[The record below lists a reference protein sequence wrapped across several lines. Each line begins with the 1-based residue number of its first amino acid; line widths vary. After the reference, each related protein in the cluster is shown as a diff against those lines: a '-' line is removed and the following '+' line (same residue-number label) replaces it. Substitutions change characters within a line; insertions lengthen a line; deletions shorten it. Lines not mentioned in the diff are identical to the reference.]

1 MDSPVF
7 HYAVALFD
15 IAKEEGKIVSY
26 LEDAKVLSE
35 VINENKELIKLLSSY
50 FLNEDEKNEII
61 DNSFSLLNEVNVK
74 NLLKLITANHMV
86 SKLDDLLDEFIE
98 MCNES
103 LGVKKGKLYSTK
115 ELSKEEIAKIESAF
129 DSKLNIKVQLENIVD
144 TSLIGGVRVVINDHV
159 YDGSLKNQ
167 LESLKSSLKK
177 EGVN

>member
-1 MDSPVF
+1 
-7 HYAVALFD
+7 
-15 IAKEEGKIVSY
+15 
-26 LEDAKVLSE
+26 
-35 VINENKELIKLLSSY
+35 
-50 FLNEDEKNEII
+50 
-61 DNSFSLLNEVNVK
+61 
-74 NLLKLITANHMV
+74 MV

>member
-35 VINENKELIKLLSSY
+35 VINENKDLIKLLSSY
-50 FLNEDEKNEII
+50 FLNEDEKNDII

-86 SKLDDLLDEFIE
+86 SKLDDLLDEFIDGGRIIE
-98 MCNES
+98 R
-103 LGVKKGKLYSTK
+103 Y
-115 ELSKEEIAKIESAF
+115 EIILA
-129 DSKLNIKVQLENIVD
+129 
-144 TSLIGGVRVVINDHV
+144 
-159 YDGSLKNQ
+159 
-167 LESLKSSLKK
+167 
-177 EGVN
+177 